1 MGAALGATAAA
12 GRARRAGRA
21 APLRLRLLRD
31 LAGAASERRTAT
43 WARGERAL
51 GALIAARAERL
62 AGLGARLGPA
72 RARALGDA
80 AREVARARA
89 TLADAGARLEVAAR
103 AGIAARGAARGFAIV
118 RAGGR
123 VITSCA
129 AAEGEARFEVEFR
142 DGRLTLGR

>member
-1 MGAALGATAAA
+1 
-12 GRARRAGRA
+12 
-21 APLRLRLLRD
+21 
-31 LAGAASERRTAT
+31 
-43 WARGERAL
+43 ARG
-51 GALIAARAERL
+51 
-62 AGLGARLGPA
+62 
-72 RARALGDA
+72 
-80 AREVARARA
+80 RA

-103 AGIAARGAARGFAIV
+103 AGMAARAERLGALDRLRQTLGPSETLGRGFAIV

>member
-1 MGAALGATAAA
+1 
-12 GRARRAGRA
+12 
-21 APLRLRLLRD
+21 
-31 LAGAASERRTAT
+31 RTAT

-80 AREVARARA
+80 AREVARGRA

-103 AGIAARGAARGFAIV
+103 TGLVARAERLGALDRLRQTLGPSETLGRGFAIV